1 MLQHSILSR
10 PELGKVNC
18 LIQHSPSQPALAMS
32 APMQSVSPQP
42 SCDDQVSQTP
52 PPGKSRFYKS
62 NPPRRTKCSC
72 SRGCNRCTNEHKD
85 DESPHDVSSPVRGR
99 SLTPRYDRTNGN
111 GRFSPVDEAASI
123 EPPSWPTA
131 TSSVD
136 GQEGLAN
143 HQIERHEPVEIGDL
157 GTHAHDSI
165 QHWLEQH
172 HTQTHP
178 YGFTTSPEASML
190 VETSTMAP
198 SVASSGFLPPRV
210 PSSADL
216 LSFASGGFDGGG
228 ELKTQ
233 PCAFKPLWLT
243 HERRYCRGVQFEG
256 GVEATARYPATIDL
270 FGVE

>member
-1 MLQHSILSR
+1 MS
-10 PELGKVNC
+10 
-18 LIQHSPSQPALAMS
+18 SPL
-32 APMQSVSPQP
+32 QSVTPQP
-42 SCDDQVSQTP
+42 SCDDQASHIP
-52 PPGKSRFYKS
+52 PSGRPRFYKS
-62 NPPRRTKCSC
+62 GSPRRIKCSC
-72 SRGCNRCTNEHKD
+72 SCGCVCNPNESKNN
-85 DESPHDVSSPVRGR
+85 ESPHGSSSPVRGR
-99 SLTPRYDRTNGN
+99 SLTPKYDRTNGN
-111 GRFSPVDEAASI
+111 GSFSPADEEASL
-123 EPPSWPTA
+123 EPPSWPVS

-143 HQIERHEPVEIGDL
+143 HQIERHEPIEIGDL

-172 HTQTHP
+172 HTPTHP

-198 SVASSGFLPPRV
+198 SVASSGLLPPRV
-210 PSSADL
+210 PSSGDL

-228 ELKTQ
+228 EMKAQ
-233 PCAFKPLWLT
+233 PCAFTPLWLT

-256 GVEATARYPATIDL
+256 DGVEATAGYPATIDL

>member
-1 MLQHSILSR
+1 
-10 PELGKVNC
+10 
-18 LIQHSPSQPALAMS
+18 MS
-32 APMQSVSPQP
+32 APIQSVSPQP
-42 SCDDQVSQTP
+42 SCDDQASHNLP
-52 PPGKSRFYKS
+52 SGKTRFYKS
-62 NPPRRTKCSC
+62 NSPRRTKCSY
-72 SRGCNRCTNEHKD
+72 SRGCVRCTNENKNN
-85 DESPHDVSSPVRGR
+85 ESSHDASSPVRGR
-99 SLTPRYDRTNGN
+99 SLTPKYDRTNGN
-111 GRFSPVDEAASI
+111 GRFSLGDAAAPL
-123 EPPSWPTA
+123 EPPSWATA

-143 HQIERHEPVEIGDL
+143 HQIERHEPIEIGDL

-172 HTQTHP
+172 HSPSHP

-228 ELKTQ
+228 GELKAQ
-233 PCAFKPLWLT
+233 PCAFTPLWLT

-256 GVEATARYPATIDL
+256 PGAEAAAGYPATVDL